1 LALNN
6 TQSVPEIKSWTTSDV
21 PDSETAGVNVSLVM
35 PFPIQRIQTPNID
48 AFGINS
54 CHSRT

>member
-1 LALNN
+1 LNN
-6 TQSVPEIKSWTTSDV
+6 TQSVPEVKSWTTLDV

-35 PFPIQRIQTPNID
+35 PFPIQRIQTSNID
-48 AFGINS
+48 AFGITS